1 MSHPWALSFLGLPAF
16 LSYFGSAMLL
26 LLLFGFI
33 YTRLTA
39 HDEFELIR
47 HGKSA
52 AAVALG
58 GSLLAF
64 ALPLCSAIVH
74 SLSLVDFLIWGVIAM
89 IIQIVTFFAVRV
101 FLPNLSQRITN
112 DELSAGIFVALTSLS
127 VGAINAACMTP

>member
-1 MSHPWALSFLGLPAF
+1 MSHPWALSFVGLPSF
-16 LSYFGSAMLL
+16 LSYFAIAMLL

-47 HGKSA
+47 NGKSA

-58 GSLLAF
+58 GSLVAF

-74 SLSLVDFLIWGVIAM
+74 SVSIVDFVIWGVIAM
-89 IIQIVTFFAVRV
+89 VIQIGTFFVVRL
-101 FLPNLSQRITN
+101 FLTNLSQRISN
-112 DELSAGIFVALTSLS
+112 NELSAGLFVALASLS
-127 VGAINAACMTP
+127 VGVINAACMTP

>member
-52 AAVALG
+52 AAIALG

-74 SLSLVDFLIWGVIAM
+74 SVSLVDFLIWGVIALV
-89 IIQIVTFFAVRV
+89 IQIITFFAVRV
-101 FLPNLSQRITN
+101 FLSNLSQRISN
-112 DELSAGIFVALTSLS
+112 NELSAGIFVALTSLS

>member
-1 MSHPWALSFLGLPAF
+1 MSHPWALSFVGLPAF
-16 LSYFGSAMLL
+16 LSYFAAAIVLL
-26 LLLFGFI
+26 LMFGFI

-39 HDEFELIR
+39 HDEFALIR
-47 HGKSA
+47 EGKSA

-74 SLSLVDFLIWGVIAM
+74 SVSLVDFLIWGVIALL
-89 IIQIVTFFAVRV
+89 IQILTFFAVRL
-101 FLPNLSQRITN
+101 FLTNLSQRISN
-112 DELSAGIFVALTSLS
+112 NEMAAAVFVALTSLS

>member
-1 MSHPWALSFLGLPAF
+1 MAHPWALSFLGLPAF
-16 LSYFGSAMLL
+16 LSYFAIAILL
-26 LLLFGFI
+26 LLLFAFI

-64 ALPLCSAIVH
+64 ALPLCSAIIH
-74 SLSLVDFLIWGVIAM
+74 SVSLVDFVIWGVIAM
-89 IIQIVTFFAVRV
+89 VIQIATFFAVRI
-101 FLPNLSQRITN
+101 FLTGLSQRISN
-112 DELSAGIFVALTSLS
+112 NEISAGLFVALTSLS

>member
-16 LSYFGSAMLL
+16 LSYFAIAMLL
-26 LLLFGFI
+26 LLVFGFI

-52 AAVALG
+52 AAIALG

-64 ALPLCSAIVH
+64 ALPLCSAIIH
-74 SLSLVDFLIWGVIAM
+74 SVSLVDFVIWGVIAM
-89 IIQIVTFFAVRV
+89 VIQIGTFFAVRV
-101 FLPNLSQRITN
+101 FVANLSQRITN
-112 DELSAGIFVALTSLS
+112 DEVSAGLFVALASLS

>member
-1 MSHPWALSFLGLPAF
+1 MSHPWALSFSGLPAF
-16 LSYFGSAMLL
+16 LSYFGVAMLL
-26 LLLFGFI
+26 LLLFGCI

-52 AAVALG
+52 AALALG

-74 SLSLVDFLIWGVIAM
+74 SASLIDFLIWGVIALV
-89 IIQIVTFFAVRV
+89 IQIATFFAVRV
-101 FLPNLSQRITN
+101 FLTNLSQRISN
-112 DELSAGIFVALTSLS
+112 NEISAGLFVALTSLS

>member
-1 MSHPWALSFLGLPAF
+1 MSHPWALSFLGLPGF
-16 LSYFGSAMLL
+16 LSYFAIAMLL

-52 AAVALG
+52 AAIALG

-64 ALPLCSAIVH
+64 ALPLCSAIIH
-74 SLSLVDFLIWGVIAM
+74 SVSLVDFVIWGVIAM
-89 IIQIVTFFAVRV
+89 VIQIGTFFAVRIFV
-101 FLPNLSQRITN
+101 ANLSQRITN
-112 DELSAGIFVALTSLS
+112 NEVSAGLFVALASLS

>member
-1 MSHPWALSFLGLPAF
+1 MSHPWALSFAGLPSF
-16 LSYFGSAMLL
+16 LCYFAVAIGL
-26 LLLFGFI
+26 LLLFGFV

-47 HGKSA
+47 HGKPA
-52 AAVALG
+52 AAIALG

-74 SLSLVDFLIWGVIAM
+74 SVSLIDFVIWGVIAM
-89 IIQIVTFFAVRV
+89 LIQILTFFAVRV
-101 FLPNLSQRITN
+101 FVTNLSQRITDN
-112 DELSAGIFVALTSLS
+112 EVSAGLFVALTSLS

>member
-1 MSHPWALSFLGLPAF
+1 MSHPWALSFVGLPAF
-16 LSYFGSAMLL
+16 LSYFAIAILMLL
-26 LLLFGFI
+26 VFGFI

-39 HDEFELIR
+39 HDEFALIR

-52 AAVALG
+52 AAIALG

-74 SLSLVDFLIWGVIAM
+74 SVSLVDFVIWGVIAM
-89 IIQIVTFFAVRV
+89 VIQIATFFAVRV
-101 FLPNLSQRITN
+101 FLSNLSQRISN
-112 DELSAGIFVALTSLS
+112 DELSAGLFVALASLS

>member
-64 ALPLCSAIVH
+64 ALPLCSAIIH
-74 SLSLVDFLIWGVIAM
+74 SVSIIDFLIWGVIALV
-89 IIQIVTFFAVRV
+89 IQIATFFVVRV
-101 FLPNLSQRITN
+101 FLTNLSQRITN
-112 DELSAGIFVALTSLS
+112 NEMSAGLFVALTSLS